1 MVPTIASS
9 IVLRGLEFPVFL
21 GWPETERATPQ
32 VVVMDFNLQFAQ
44 PPQGCVSDE
53 LQDTYCYDTLTA
65 TIMKKVSQRQFRLL
79 EHLGHEVYQHIKA
92 FVTEGT
98 KVNIRVKKQ
107 PPIAG
112 LKGGV
117 FFNYG
122 DDQFVW

>member
-9 IVLRGLEFPVFL
+9 IVLRGLEFPVLL
-21 GWPETERATPQ
+21 GWPEAERAIPQ
-32 VVVMDFNLQFAQ
+32 VVVMDFNLQFPQ

-53 LQDTYCYDTLTA
+53 LQDTHCYDTLT
-65 TIMKKVSQRQFRLL
+65 TSILEKISQRQFRLL

-92 FVTEGT
+92 FVKEGT
-98 KVNIRVKKQ
+98 RVNIRVMKQ

-122 DDQFVW
+122 DENFVW